1 MNVLGIILARAGS
14 KGLPGKCVLP
24 LCGRALIEYTFD
36 HALAARSLTA
46 AVLSTDS
53 EPAKAL
59 AHRYRIEV
67 IDRPAVLATDE
78 ARVDDAARHAVEAW
92 EARHGRTVHAVVL
105 LYGNIPVRAPGLIDR
120 VVAHLLHTGADS
132 VRSVARVGKH
142 HPDWLHRLDGD
153 RMTPLRPNGIY
164 RRQDLEPLYYH
175 DGAAAAVTRASLF
188 SALRRPDDGQAF
200 LGADR
205 RAVVQDASDAVDV
218 DDALDLHVAEA
229 ALEGGTGESA
239 ADAVRIGERR
249 VGAGHRVY
257 VIAEAG
263 VNHDGSEAAALELID
278 AAAEAGADAVKFQ
291 MFRADVLT
299 ARGAATAQYQRATI
313 AARDQVELLESLE
326 LPDRAWANLRDR
338 CRRRGVHFLATPFG
352 IDEVRRV
359 RELGAPAIKIASTD
373 LTCAPLID
381 AACRTG
387 LLVLLSTGAATAA
400 EIDAAAARCRR
411 AGAFDRLILM
421 HCVSSYPTTCASA
434 NLRRIS
440 ALQRRY
446 RRPVGYSDHTTSV
459 QTGAWAVAGGACVIE
474 KHLTLDRGLAG
485 PDHAASLDPAG
496 FRAYVENLRTAESA
510 LGQGGL
516 DYQLCEADVRRVARR
531 SVVAAREIPAGTVL
545 TADML
550 AFKRPGGG
558 VQPSDFEKL
567 LDRRLV
573 ATALRD
579 TVLTWDMIE

>member
-24 LCGRALIEYTFD
+24 LRGRALIEYTFD

-78 ARVDDAARHAVEAW
+78 ARVDDAARHAVETW

-153 RMTPLRPNGIY
+153 RMTPLRPNGLY

-188 SALRRPDDGQAF
+188 SALQRPDNGQAF

-218 DDALDLHVAEA
+218 DDALDLRVAEA
-229 ALEGGTGESA
+229 ALEGGTRESA
-239 ADAVRIGERR
+239 ADAARIGERR
-249 VGAGHRVY
+249 VGAGHRAY

-278 AAAEAGADAVKFQ
+278 AAAAAGADAVKFQ

-299 ARGAATAQYQRATI
+299 ARGAATAQYQRAMTS
-313 AARDQVELLESLE
+313 AREQVELLESLE
-326 LPDRAWANLRDR
+326 LPDQAWANLRDR

-352 IDEVRRV
+352 LDEVRRV
-359 RELGAPAIKIASTD
+359 LELGAPAIKIASTD

-381 AACRTG
+381 AACGTG
-387 LLVLLSTGAATAA
+387 LPVLLSTGAATAA
-400 EIDAAAARCRR
+400 EIDAAAAQCRR

-474 KHLTLDRGLAG
+474 KHLTLDRGLVG
-485 PDHAASLDPAG
+485 PDHAASLNPAG
-496 FRAYVENLRTAESA
+496 FRAYVENVRTAESA

-558 VQPSDFEKL
+558 VQPGDFEKL
-567 LDRRLV
+567 LDRRVV
-573 ATALRD
+573 ATAQRD